1 MSRRRIPNGTVSE
14 IGAQRID
21 TLMDLSIQAVR
32 DGREDRS
39 KRYVDIARSVGMKT
53 RVTMPKDRKYCKKC
67 HVALVPGIN
76 CRVRLSNHKVC
87 ITCGTCGEVRRYPYI
102 KEQKL

>member
-21 TLMDLSIQAVR
+21 TLLVESEKAVR
-32 DGREDRS
+32 DGRTDRS
-39 KRYVDIARSVGMKT
+39 RRYVDIARSIGMKS
-53 RVTMPKDRKYCKKC
+53 RVKMPRDKKYCKNC
-67 HVALVPGIN
+67 HVALVPGVN

-87 ITCGTCGEVRRYPYI
+87 ITCGMCGEVRRYPYI
-102 KEQKL
+102 KEQKS